1 MAQGNSKGLASAAG
15 SGGRQSKHA
24 QNPKKGARSIP
35 PKKLGAVVRRTMQK
49 NLSSKINNSIEK
61 QMVTAASGG
70 KLTIMKNKGDTPAYV
85 HIEST
90 ERASSPRKPKS

>member
-1 MAQGNSKGLASAAG
+1 M
-15 SGGRQSKHA
+15 
-24 QNPKKGARSIP
+24 
-35 PKKLGAVVRRTMQK
+35 RRTMQK

-85 HIEST
+85 QRTHKGRRGEGLELELTSLPFPPLSFPFSFRLT
-90 ERASSPRKPKS
+90 